1 MQHGLQQLT
10 PARPKNLD
18 TEAVQNK
25 RRQPHGDVGAAGA
38 EQPLNPRRVGKHK
51 KMVMAIATAAAR
63 LAKTK
68 TISSVE
74 LVDPGQSK
82 ADHDRNCPRPSSEGQ
97 GQWMGGLIEQL
108 GPRDAIRGG
117 FQLLMAAFAEKRPFG
132 HGDDKAAGDP
142 QRYRY
147 SVELED
153 QRAQEKRADENEKRV
168 PGNAPSEDAT
178 DLRRGTSGQSEK
190 DERRSWRIDH
200 WTDRRKSRNVLKAS
214 VVQIRSCVSA
224 TRLGR

>member
-1 MQHGLQQLT
+1 
-10 PARPKNLD
+10 
-18 TEAVQNK
+18 
-25 RRQPHGDVGAAGA
+25 
-38 EQPLNPRRVGKHK
+38 
-51 KMVMAIATAAAR
+51 MAIATAAAR

-132 HGDDKAAGDP
+132 HGDDKAAGD
-142 QRYRY
+142 R
-147 SVELED
+147 
-153 QRAQEKRADENEKRV
+153 
-168 PGNAPSEDAT
+168 
-178 DLRRGTSGQSEK
+178 SG
-190 DERRSWRIDH
+190 ID
-200 WTDRRKSRNVLKAS
+200 
-214 VVQIRSCVSA
+214 IP
-224 TRLGR
+224 